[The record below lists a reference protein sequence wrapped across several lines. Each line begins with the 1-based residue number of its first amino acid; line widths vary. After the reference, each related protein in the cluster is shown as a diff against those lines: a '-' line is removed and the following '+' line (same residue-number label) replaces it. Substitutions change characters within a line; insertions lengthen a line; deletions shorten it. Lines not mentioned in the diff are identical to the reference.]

1 MTKIAVLVGSLRK
14 ESINRKLA
22 GALEKLAAGRMQFVY
37 ADLTNLPHYNEDL
50 WDKVPDSVTQLKATL
65 EGADAV
71 LIVTPEYS
79 RTYPGVIKDAIDWA
93 TRPWGKNSWAGK
105 PLAITGTSPG
115 AIGTAIAQQHLRT
128 TMVAVGT
135 AVMGQ
140 PELYYAYKPDHFG
153 PDGDVTDEATKAYLE
168 GWIDSFANWIAKT
181 GEREL
186 ARLSA

>member
-14 ESINRKLA
+14 DSINRKFA
-22 GALEKLAAGRMQFVY
+22 GALEKLAAGQMEFVF
-37 ADLTNLPHYNEDL
+37 ADLANLPHYNEDL
-50 WDKVPDSVTQLKATL
+50 WDNVPESVTQLKAVI
-65 EGADAV
+65 ENADAV

-79 RTYPGVIKDAIDWA
+79 RTYPGVIKDAVDWA

-115 AIGTAIAQQHLRT
+115 AIGTAIAQNHLRT

-140 PELYYAYKPDHFG
+140 PELYYSYKPEHFG
-153 PDGDVTDEATKAYLE
+153 ANGDIVDEATKTYLE
-168 GWIDSFANWIAKT
+168 SWIGSFAGWIANT
-181 GEREL
+181 GR
-186 ARLSA
+186 